1 MTDNLKIN
9 LSYLPVVNFAMQQNG
24 VQVIREISIKNKG
37 KEVIRNLDINLI
49 FDPEFAAPW
58 TCHINKIVPGAE
70 ERISLV
76 NIVISTDFLANLT
89 ERIDGSILLSAT
101 IGEETIAESR
111 HNISV
116 LTYNQWGGTTVMPV
130 MLAAFCTPNNPALAP
145 IIRRASQILG
155 EWTGDSSLSAYQS
168 HNPNRVKSQMAA
180 VYEAIREKSIS
191 YCVSPAD
198 FEDRGQRIRTVD
210 EIMDNR
216 IANCIEFT
224 MLYAGCLES
233 IGLNPLVM
241 LSDTHAFVGCWLIE
255 SSFADN
261 VNDDASLINKRLAD
275 GINDILVLESTCM
288 QDGSTVRFDDAVKLG
303 IDKLNADDFCMFID
317 IDRARAT
324 HIRPLPLRVMSEDGR
339 YRPVVD
345 DIARYC
351 GEPEKIGAKN
361 IITNGSTKVGKKTI
375 WERRLLDLTLNNTLL
390 HLQRR
395 KGTIPFVGLDVNL
408 LEDAL
413 SANKEFTIHPKPT
426 DWEDKLMNP
435 DIFKE
440 INATDPI
447 REEIRQEQNK
457 GRLHSYLNKDALAKG
472 LTNIYR
478 TSRTALEENG
488 ANTLYLALG
497 LLKWYETENSEVPKY
512 APVLLVPV
520 ELTRKSASSGYTLRS
535 RDEEVLMN
543 ITLLEYLRQT
553 FDINI
558 GGLDPLPKDDSG
570 INTKAV
576 FNTIR
581 SSIMELKNWD
591 IVEEAVLGNFSFNKF
606 IMWNDIHNHSHLL
619 DKSPIVRSLMNSI
632 VDESL
637 NTEISVSGNLDET
650 IKAGDIILPISADS
664 SQIEAITSAM
674 SGKSFVLHGPP
685 GTGKSQT
692 ITNIIANALYA
703 GKKVLF
709 VAEKMAALEVVQ
721 NRLNSIG
728 LGPFCLELH
737 SNKAKKSNVMEQLKK
752 ATEITKT
759 TSPAEYKQAAQEL
772 NAVRDQMNSI
782 VNALHKE
789 YPIGWSLY
797 DCISNYVRYSD
808 ECRCFNLSHSKVKTA
823 TPETLR
829 EMNTALYY
837 LKAALKPIGNPSAFL
852 LYGINCPDFNVIHE
866 VLDTLPD
873 IVSEINDLGHKISE
887 LMDSLPSFGDGPVT
901 KESYD
906 LLLKLAHLVD
916 VQDVDWDILHI
927 PESMLSDISNL
938 VEHGKSRD
946 ALKKT
951 LSTYGDDILEINV
964 KEYEAEWR
972 EILSKGIIGR
982 LMSIGKYLRKL
993 ATYTNTK
1000 IHENDVLPLLKN
1012 IAAYQKVN
1020 YLVTECA
1027 DGNTYL
1033 KSHIDGYGTDWDK
1046 IERSCRFAER
1056 IHEAFIHYNFDGI
1069 SSDLATLLSND
1080 GNDKLME
1087 IIAINKELTK
1097 TLSGIYQRLGSQFS
1111 TENTFILDA
1120 TEILTR
1126 WISGKDKIRNWINY
1140 NIYKEKVQSLG
1151 FDEMMIMVDNGSLGA
1166 HELTDAFYKTLYKTY
1181 ADYILTQEPDLRS
1194 FAGYMFEEQVK
1205 LFRGWCKGF
1214 EKLTKEELY
1223 AKVASTLPSFPK
1235 EASEKSEVGILK
1247 RNISNNCRRISLRTL
1262 FANISDLLQRICP
1275 CMLMSPISVAQYL
1288 EPDSMKF
1295 DLVIFDEASQMPTC
1309 EAVGAIARSESI
1321 VIVGDPMQLPPTN
1334 FFNTSTHDEENC
1346 HIEDLDNVLEDCTML
1361 CLPEKHLLWHYR
1373 SKHESLIAFSNSR
1386 YYDNTLQT
1394 FPSPDDIETKVRYQ
1408 YVKGVYERGSNRHNK
1423 AEAEAIIKEI
1433 RHRLEDP
1440 ELSKMSIG
1448 VVTFNTN
1455 QQSLLEDMLND
1466 MFVKH
1471 PKLEKLAQEY
1481 AEPIFIKNLENV
1493 QGDERDVILFSVG
1506 FGQDKEGKITMNF
1519 GPLNQANGWKR
1530 LNVAVS
1536 RARYEMKVFSSLR
1549 SDQIDTQRSDSRGV
1563 ADLKEFLAYAERGD
1577 VAAYN
1582 TSSLAASDDGFVENV
1597 AKALSEKG
1605 YAVKTNIGTSGYKI
1619 DIAVKHPTIEG
1630 IYVMGILCDGYN
1642 YHSSRSARDREVI
1655 QVQVLGKLGWKIQ
1668 RVWALDWWT
1677 NKEMVIEELVTKIE
1691 AAIAGEY
1698 QEDEDTPVLP
1708 QISRPRSSSTTS
1720 DSTGSVPDPGSEST
1734 DNQSV
1739 TDVHSAV
1746 REPDSLIPYT
1756 TTELQEYNLDFEA
1769 VVNGYFNP
1777 LLKSYIQQVIDTE
1790 APITKDLLCRRVLK
1804 SLNLTLQ
1811 GSRMSSLMSEILEN
1825 LNPKCTESIIHGNVY
1840 WKEDQDPETYT
1851 IFRSSNE
1858 RDAIHIPAE
1867 EARNAAIYILDQQG
1881 AQPGSSLI
1889 REMCKAFGY
1898 SRLGPNIEAAML
1910 NGIELAASQSL
1921 IDKSNPERIALI
1933 S

>member
-9 LSYLPVVNFAMQQNG
+9 LSYLHVVNFAMQQNG

-37 KEVIRNLDINLI
+37 KEVIKDLNVNLT
-49 FDPEFAAPW
+49 FDPEFASPW

-70 ERISLV
+70 ERITLV
-76 NIVISTDFLANLT
+76 NVVISTDFLTNLT
-89 ERIDGSILLSAT
+89 ERIDGSILLSVT
-101 IGEETIAESR
+101 SGEETIAENR
-111 HNISV
+111 YDISV
-116 LTYNQWGGTTVMPV
+116 LTYNQWAGCTVMPV

-145 IIRRASQILG
+145 LIRRASEILG
-155 EWTGDSSLSAYQS
+155 NWTGDSSLSAYQS
-168 HNPNRVKSQMAA
+168 HNPNRVKAQMAA
-180 VYEAIREKSIS
+180 LYEAIKEKSIS
-191 YCVSPAD
+191 YCVSSAD

-224 MLYAGCLES
+224 MLYASCLEA
-233 IGLNPLVM
+233 IGLNPLVI
-241 LSDTHAFVGCWLIE
+241 LNSGHAYVGCWLIQ

-261 VNDDASLINKRLAD
+261 VNDDPSLINKRLAD

-288 QDGSTVRFDDAVKLG
+288 KDGSTVKFDDAVKLG
-303 IDKLNADDFCMFID
+303 IDKLNAENFCMFID
-317 IDRARAT
+317 IDRART
-324 HIRPLPLRVMSEDGR
+324 TKIRPLPLRVMSEDGR
-339 YRPVVD
+339 YKPAVD
-345 DIARYC
+345 DIASHGRAPEEI
-351 GEPEKIGAKN
+351 GEKN
-361 IITNGSTKVGKKTI
+361 LITDLRTNVGKKTI

-390 HLQRR
+390 NLQRR
-395 KGTIPFVGLDVNL
+395 QGTIPFVGLDISL
-408 LEDAL
+408 LEDEL
-413 SANKEFTIHPKPT
+413 TANKEFTIHPKPT

-447 REEIRQEQNK
+447 REEIRQEQKK
-457 GRLHSYLNKDALAKG
+457 GRLHSYLTKENLAKS
-472 LTNIYR
+472 LTNMYR
-478 TSRTALEENG
+478 VSRTALEENG

-497 LLKWYETENSEVPKY
+497 LLKWYETENSEIPKY

-520 ELTRKSASSGYTLRS
+520 ELTRKSASSGYTLKS

-558 GGLDPLPKDDSG
+558 CGLDPLPKDESG
-570 INTKAV
+570 INTQAIL
-576 FNTIR
+576 NTVR

-606 IMWNDIHNHSHLL
+606 IMWNDIHSHGDIL

-632 VDESL
+632 VDEEL
-637 NTEISVSGNLDET
+637 NAEIGVSGNLDET

-664 SQIEAITSAM
+664 SQIEAITAAM

-692 ITNIIANALYA
+692 ITNIIANALYT

-728 LGPFCLELH
+728 LGPFCLEIH

-752 ATEITKT
+752 ATEVTKT
-759 TSPAEYKQAAQEL
+759 TSPEEYKHTAQEL
-772 NAVRDQMNSI
+772 NAVRDQMNAV

-789 YPIGWSLY
+789 YPVGWSLY
-797 DCISNYVRYSD
+797 DCIANYVRYSD
-808 ECRCFNLSHSKVKTA
+808 ECKCFNLSHSKAKAA

-837 LKAALKPIGNPSAFL
+837 LKAALKPIGKPSEFS
-852 LYGINCPDFNVIHE
+852 LYGINCTDFNAIHE
-866 VLDTLPD
+866 VLERLPET
-873 IVSEINDLGHKISE
+873 ISEITALKEKVSDLRTH
-887 LMDSLPSFGDGPVT
+887 MPSCGAEQLT
-901 KESYD
+901 KHIYD
-906 LLLKLAHLVD
+906 FLINIAYITD
-916 VQDVDWDILHI
+916 TSDVDYDILH
-927 PESMLSDISNL
+927 ESETSVSDIENII
-938 VEHGKSRD
+938 EHGKLRD
-946 ALKKT
+946 GLKNR
-951 LSTYGDDILEINV
+951 LSLLGNDILEIDARA
-964 KEYEAEWR
+964 YEAEWR
-972 EILSKGIIGR
+972 EILSKGFFGR
-982 LMSIGKYLRKL
+982 MMAVGKFIRKL
-993 ATYTNTK
+993 ATYTKTK
-1000 IHENDVLPLLKN
+1000 INENEILPILKD
-1012 IAAYQKVN
+1012 IDAYQKEN
-1020 YLVTECA
+1020 HIVTECA
-1027 DGNTYL
+1027 GKNAYL
-1033 KSHIDGYGTDWDK
+1033 KAHISGYETDWDK
-1046 IERSCRFAER
+1046 IESTCRFAR
-1056 IHEAFIHYNFDGI
+1056 HI
-1069 SSDLATLLSND
+1069 SGVAAEYKIEGFNSELATVLSKE
-1080 GNDKLME
+1080 GNHKFLE
-1087 IIAINKELTK
+1087 IIALKDKVNEMV
-1097 TLSGIYQRLGSQFS
+1097 SAAFQSMGSLYIPES
-1111 TENTFILDA
+1111 TFILDA
-1120 TEILTR
+1120 SETLTR
-1126 WISGKDKIRNWINY
+1126 WSAGKDKIRNWINY
-1140 NIYKEKVQSLG
+1140 IIYKEKVQALG
-1151 FDEMMIMVDNGSLGA
+1151 FNELVEMVDNGSIEA
-1166 HELTDAFYKTLYKTY
+1166 HELVDTFYKTLYKTY

-1205 LFRGWCKGF
+1205 LFRGWCRNF
-1214 EKLTKEELY
+1214 EDLTKEELF

-1247 RNISNNCRRISLRTL
+1247 RNISNNCRRMSLRTL
-1262 FANISDLLQRICP
+1262 FANVSDLLQRICP

-1288 EPDSMKF
+1288 DPDSMKF

-1309 EAVGAIARSESI
+1309 EAVGAIARGKSI

-1334 FFNTSTHDEENC
+1334 FFNASNHDEENSS
-1346 HIEDLDNVLEDCTML
+1346 IEDLDSVLEDCTML

-1386 YYDNTLQT
+1386 YYENSLQT

-1440 ELSKMSIG
+1440 VLSQMSIG
-1448 VVTFNTN
+1448 VVTFNSN

-1471 PKLEKLAQEY
+1471 PKLEKVAQES

-1506 FGQDKEGKITMNF
+1506 FGQDKEGKISMNF
-1519 GPLNQANGWKR
+1519 GPLNQSNGWKR

-1563 ADLKEFLAYAERGD
+1563 ADLKEFLAYAEKGI

-1582 TSSLAASDDGFVENV
+1582 TSSLAPSDDGLVENV
-1597 AKALSEKG
+1597 AKALNEKG

-1619 DIAVKHPTIEG
+1619 DIAVKDPSNEG
-1630 IYVMGILCDGYN
+1630 LYLMGILCDGYN
-1642 YHSSRSARDREVI
+1642 YHASRSARDREII
-1655 QVQVLGKLGWKIQ
+1655 QVDVLRKLGWKIQ

-1677 NKEMVIEELVTKIE
+1677 NREMIIDELVTKIE

-1698 QEDEDTPVLP
+1698 KEEEDSAMLP
-1708 QISRPRSSSTTS
+1708 QFARSRNSTASRSSDNQDQLADLKTDT
-1720 DSTGSVPDPGSEST
+1720 DGDLTDSES
-1734 DNQSV
+1734 
-1739 TDVHSAV
+1739 DVV
-1746 REPDSLIPYT
+1746 IPYAIT
-1756 TTELQEYNLDFEA
+1756 ALQQYQLDLDA
-1769 VVNGYFNP
+1769 VANGYFNP
-1777 LLKSYIQQVIDTE
+1777 LIKEYIKQVIETE
-1790 APITKDLLCRRVLK
+1790 APITKDLLCRRVMK
-1804 SLNLTLQ
+1804 SLNLTFQ
-1811 GSRMSSLMSEILEN
+1811 GNRMTALMNGILDD
-1825 LNPKCTESIIHGNVY
+1825 LDLKRTESAMHGNVY
-1840 WKEDQDPETYT
+1840 WKDDQDPETYK
-1851 IFRSSNE
+1851 IFRSSRE
-1858 RDAIHIPAE
+1858 RESMHIPAE
-1867 EARNAAIYILDQQG
+1867 EARNAAVYILDQQG

-1898 SRLGPNIEAAML
+1898 SRLGPNVEVAML
-1910 NGIELAASQSL
+1910 NGIELAAAQSL
-1921 IDKSNPERIALI
+1921 IDKSNPERITLTD
-1933 S
+1933 